1 MPYLDSIRDFVQGLI
16 DECQDVEK
24 INQMTNII
32 NDITDKENGYNN
44 LLNEYKKLLKNHE
57 TTTAENDYTGLSFD
71 EMLKE
76 FSKK

>member
-32 NDITDKENGYNN
+32 NDITDKENGYNK
-44 LLNEYKKLLKNHE
+44 LLDEYKKLVKNHE
-57 TTTAENDYTGLSFD
+57 TQKAEDYSGMGFD

>member
-1 MPYLDSIRDFVQGLI
+1 MPYLDKFRDFVQGLI
-16 DECQDVEK
+16 DGCQDFEK
-24 INQMTNII
+24 VNEL
-32 NDITDKENGYNN
+32 NDILNEITDKDTGYEN

-57 TTTAENDYTGLSFD
+57 TQKADDYSGMGFD

>member
-1 MPYLDSIRDFVQGLI
+1 MAYLDKFRAFVQGLI
-16 DECQDVEK
+16 DECQEVEK
-24 INQMTNII
+24 VNELNGILNEIM
-32 NDITDKENGYNN
+32 DKDTGYDN

-57 TTTAENDYTGLSFD
+57 TATAENNYSGMSFD

>member
-32 NDITDKENGYNN
+32 NDITDKENGYNK
-44 LLNEYKKLLKNHE
+44 LLDEYKKLVKNHE
-57 TTTAENDYTGLSFD
+57 TQKADDYSGMGFD

>member
-1 MPYLDSIRDFVQGLI
+1 
-16 DECQDVEK
+16 
-24 INQMTNII
+24 MTNII
-32 NDITDKENGYNN
+32 NEITDKDNGYNN

-57 TTTAENDYTGLSFD
+57 TQKADDYAGMGFD

>member
-1 MPYLDSIRDFVQGLI
+1 MAYLDSIRDFVQGLI

-32 NDITDKENGYNN
+32 NDITDKENGYTK
-44 LLNEYKKLLKNHE
+44 LLDEYKKLVKNHE
-57 TTTAENDYTGLSFD
+57 TQKAEDYAGMGFD

>member
-1 MPYLDSIRDFVQGLI
+1 MAYLDKFRAFVQGLI
-16 DECQDVEK
+16 DECQEVEK
-24 INQMTNII
+24 VNEL
-32 NDITDKENGYNN
+32 NDILNEITDKDTGYEN

-57 TTTAENDYTGLSFD
+57 IQKADDYTGMGFD

>member
-32 NDITDKENGYNN
+32 NDITDKENGYNK
-44 LLNEYKKLLKNHE
+44 LLDEYKKLVKNHE
-57 TTTAENDYTGLSFD
+57 TQKADDYAGMGFD

>member
-1 MPYLDSIRDFVQGLI
+1 MPYLDSIRDFVQGLL

-32 NDITDKENGYNN
+32 NDITDKENGYNK
-44 LLNEYKKLLKNHE
+44 LLDEYKKLVKNHE
-57 TTTAENDYTGLSFD
+57 TQKADDYSGMGFD

>member
-1 MPYLDSIRDFVQGLI
+1 MPYLDKFRAFVQGLI
-16 DECQDVEK
+16 DECQEVEK
-24 INQMTNII
+24 VNELNGILNE
-32 NDITDKENGYNN
+32 ITDKDTGYDN

-57 TTTAENDYTGLSFD
+57 TQKADDYTGMGFD

>member
-1 MPYLDSIRDFVQGLI
+1 MAYLDKFRGFVQGLI
-16 DECQDVEK
+16 DECQEVEK
-24 INQMTNII
+24 VNELNGILKE
-32 NDITDKENGYNN
+32 ITDKDTGYEN

-57 TTTAENDYTGLSFD
+57 TQKADGYEGMGFD

>member
-1 MPYLDSIRDFVQGLI
+1 MAYLDKFRAFVQGLI
-16 DECQDVEK
+16 DECQEVEK
-24 INQMTNII
+24 VNELNGILNE
-32 NDITDKENGYNN
+32 ITDKDTGYDN

-57 TTTAENDYTGLSFD
+57 TQKAENDYSGMGFD

>member
-32 NDITDKENGYNN
+32 NDITDKENGYNK
-44 LLNEYKKLLKNHE
+44 LLDEYKKLVKNHE
-57 TTTAENDYTGLSFD
+57 TQKADDYTGMGFD

>member
-1 MPYLDSIRDFVQGLI
+1 MAYLDKFRAFVQGLI
-16 DECQDVEK
+16 DDCQEVEK
-24 INQMTNII
+24 VNELNGILAE
-32 NDITDKENGYNN
+32 ITDKDNGYNN

-57 TTTAENDYTGLSFD
+57 TTTTENDYAGLSFD

>member
-32 NDITDKENGYNN
+32 NDITDKENGYNK
-44 LLNEYKKLLKNHE
+44 LLDEYKKLVKNHE
-57 TTTAENDYTGLSFD
+57 TQKADDYTGMGFD

-76 FSKK
+76 FSNK